1 MKSLKKGLLIVLSL
15 LLMVTLLTGCEKYK
29 KEDLLK
35 ALDATED
42 DFSYIKMSE
51 TEADVVIIGVYVEDV
66 QSVITRMTL
75 SGMLSSTDGTDRS
88 RTSLENRYAEIQQLA
103 RDKSV
108 ELQKKMDETYKGV
121 LTVETTICNDKG
133 KVVIRARNGKIV
145 YDYAEGTGTES

>member
-75 SGMLSSTDGTDRS
+75 SGMLSSTDDTDRS